1 VDVTTGST
9 EFWLGP
15 QGAVRTQ
22 VAWAEGRATR
32 AAAAGQEAFEGLPDD
47 APYFVPALP
56 VEVHCHGMGPI
67 DFSNFAEI
75 DLQALDKVAAA
86 EGVLCIPTLYL
97 RRERLDSFVEFMRGF
112 AELRAAGELTFIPAI
127 ALEGPLVASFG
138 GTPATSVWA
147 PSKAEWDKLA
157 GCGPLGL
164 VYIMLSPDAL
174 QSSSYLAAQFTPDH
188 PSLEWIVSRLVENG
202 VRPALGHFAKEDPQ
216 LGADCVELVLGAAE
230 AASCPHDGVRVVT
243 DHLFNEMPLLIKHA
257 FRTRKARA
265 ERESLLASY
274 DLPSWNLADLH
285 EQVGPVP
292 AAIMRGAH
300 AGRIAACLNFDGEH
314 VDHAIAKR
322 AIEIVGAENMMLMT
336 DRSDTARLAGQD
348 LHQEE
353 GSNLWY
359 QEAGV
364 VAAGTLPIDTQIANV
379 RGLGVSEHDIWRL
392 VSFTAYRTFF
402 PGIDLSAASVQLGS
416 LVTADRRRIVLP

>member
-1 VDVTTGST
+1 MDVTTGST
-9 EFWLGP
+9 KIWLGP
-15 QGAVRTQ
+15 QGAVDTEVTWGGGTITRQ
-22 VAWAEGRATR
+22 VPPVQGEFGQVREGAS
-32 AAAAGQEAFEGLPDD
+32 
-47 APYFVPALP
+47 YFVPALP
-56 VEVHCHGMGPI
+56 VEVHCHGMGHI

-75 DLQALDKVAAA
+75 DLKELDKVAAS

-97 RRERLDSFVEFMRGF
+97 RRERLDGFVEFMRGY
-112 AELRAAGELTFIPAI
+112 AALRAAGELPFVPAI

-138 GTPATSVWA
+138 GTPANSVWA

-157 GCGPLGL
+157 SCGPLGL

-188 PSLEWIVSRLVENG
+188 PSLEWIVTRLVESG

-230 AASCPHDGVRVVT
+230 AAKCPHDGVRVVT

-265 ERESLLASY
+265 EREALLESY

-314 VDHAIAKR
+314 VDYAIAKR
-322 AIEIVGAENMMLMT
+322 AIEIVGAQNMMLMT
-336 DRSDTARLAGQD
+336 DRSDVARLAGQN

-353 GSNLWY
+353 DSNLWY

-364 VAAGTLPIDTQIANV
+364 VAAGTLPIDTQIDNV

-402 PGIDLSAASVQLGS
+402 PEIDLDAATPAHGS
-416 LVTADRRRIVLP
+416 LVAADRRRIALP

>member
-1 VDVTTGST
+1 MESTG
-9 EFWLGP
+9 FWLGP
-15 QGAVRTQ
+15 QGPVNTG
-22 VAWAEGRATR
+22 VSWADGRITR
-32 AAAAGQEAFEGLPDD
+32 EDTAAEPGVLPDG
-47 APYFVPALP
+47 APYVVPALP

-67 DFSNFAEI
+67 DFSDFAAI
-75 DLQALDKVAAA
+75 DLRELDKVAAA

-97 RRERLDSFVEFMRGF
+97 RRERLDGFVEFMRGY
-112 AELRAAGELTFIPAI
+112 AELRAAGELLFVPAI

-138 GTPATSVWA
+138 GTPANAVWA
-147 PSKAEWDKLA
+147 PSKAEWEKLA
-157 GCGPLGL
+157 SCGPLGL

-174 QSSSYLAAQFTPDH
+174 QSSSYLAAQFTRDH
-188 PSLEWIVSRLVENG
+188 PSLEWIVTRLVESG

-216 LGADCVELVLGAAE
+216 LGADCVEVVLAAAE
-230 AASCPHDGVRVVT
+230 AAECPHAGVRVVT

-257 FRTRKARA
+257 FRTRRARA
-265 ERESLLASY
+265 GREAVLAGY

-314 VDHAIAKR
+314 VDYAIAKR
-322 AIEIVGAENMMLMT
+322 AIEIVGAHNMMLMT

-353 GSNLWY
+353 DSNLWY
-359 QEAGV
+359 QEEGV
-364 VAAGTLPIDTQIANV
+364 VAAGTLPIDAQIANV

-402 PGIDLSAASVQLGS
+402 PGIDLTAPVVGIGS
-416 LVTADRRRIVLP
+416 LVTADHRRIVLP